1 MGYLEKR
8 VGFFS
13 DAGDKPV
20 NEDSIICIS
29 NEKDKS
35 DVECLLGIADG
46 LSNKKGG
53 KFASVFIK
61 EELEEFYSAQK
72 YKGFAESIKAE
83 LKHLAYIYKM
93 SIGDINKR
101 LYELRHQHVNYK
113 DMGASFTGFLGY
125 EMELYLAHVGHLKAY
140 QIRGGKVKDLTQP
153 HIIGKKVNKTSP
165 PSCYKE
171 LYRYI
176 GFHPWVK
183 IDFQTIKVEAND
195 LYVVCSNGF
204 YNYVDEKS
212 MLNTM
217 MNLEYNPQKSSEA
230 LVALAKQNGAAGN
243 ISVACVFYMN
253 YMGLEVNSSD
263 RTRLNY

>member
-13 DAGDKPV
+13 DAGDKSV

-53 KFASVFIK
+53 KFASVFVK
-61 EELEEFYSAQK
+61 EEMEELYGAHK
-72 YKGFAESIKAE
+72 YKSFAESIEADI
-83 LKHLAYIYKM
+83 KHLAYIFKM
-93 SIGDINKR
+93 SVEDINKK
-101 LYELRHQHVNYK
+101 LYELRHHHVNYK
-113 DMGASFTGFLGY
+113 EMGASFTGFLGY

-140 QIRGGKVKDLTQP
+140 QIRAGNVKTLTQS
-153 HIIGKKVNKTSP
+153 HLIGKKVNKIP
-165 PSCYKE
+165 PPDRYKE
-171 LYRYI
+171 VYRYI
-176 GFHPWVK
+176 GLKPWVK
-183 IDFQTIKVEAND
+183 VDFQTIKVEAND

-204 YNYVDEKS
+204 YNYVDEKA
-212 MLNTM
+212 MLRTM

-230 LVALAKQNGAAGN
+230 LVNLAKQNGATGN
-243 ISVACVFYMN
+243 ISVVCIFYMN
-253 YMGLEVNSSD
+253 YMGLEVNTSD